1 MPKLGARPR
10 NQRFTGRTLI
20 LAPHKLPGA
29 YLRTALPLL
38 EQKLARGDYSLRN
51 LDASVIELD
60 SRELANVNTP
70 DDLTSLS
77 VARRRTS

>member
-1 MPKLGARPR
+1 VRELANAAPARPPS
-10 NQRFTGRTLI
+10 GPL
-20 LAPHKLPGA
+20 LGA

-38 EQKLARGDYSLRN
+38 EQKLARGEYSLRN
-51 LDASVIELD
+51 LDASVSELD

-77 VARRRTS
+77 AARRRTS